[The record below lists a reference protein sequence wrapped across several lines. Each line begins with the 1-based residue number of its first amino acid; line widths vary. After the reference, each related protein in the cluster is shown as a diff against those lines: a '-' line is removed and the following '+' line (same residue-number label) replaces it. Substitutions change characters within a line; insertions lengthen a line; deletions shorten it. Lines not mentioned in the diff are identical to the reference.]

1 MDRMNTA
8 SGSEPQARAIHEVTL
23 LTRVG
28 CGSCV
33 RVREQITPLLMELA
47 VPLEVVDV
55 DTDSELQAE
64 FGDRLPVLLLDG
76 EEYAA
81 WEVDND
87 ELRED
92 LQA

>member
-55 DTDSELQAE
+55 DTDSELKAE

-76 EEYAA
+76 EEYSA

>member
-1 MDRMNTA
+1 MGSMNLVE
-8 SGSEPQARAIHEVTL
+8 GSEPYANARHEVSL

-33 RVREQITPLLMELA
+33 RVREQITPLLMELS
-47 VPLEVVDV
+47 VPLQVIDV
-55 DTDSELQAE
+55 DTDSELKAE

>member
-1 MDRMNTA
+1 MN
-8 SGSEPQARAIHEVTL
+8 QANGTGPYENSSHEVTL

-47 VPLEVVDV
+47 VPLQVVDV
-55 DTDSELQAE
+55 DTDSELKAE
-64 FGDRLPVLLLDG
+64 FGDRLPVVLLDG

-87 ELRED
+87 ELRAD
-92 LQA
+92 LLA